1 MPFLS
6 FKYFSRKCLCFSNIN
21 QKTKSW
27 LPILNILLLLNILSV
42 FLSIPSILFFSF
54 HSFNHS
60 TILIEHL
67 LNNNPVQELWIS
79 WCISRVY
86 FLVEETWSQCADRNI
101 TDIYYYIFISDKYI
115 VLMLAYPDK
124 SFVSIVWS
132 LNWKIKYIYIKVDII
147 SAQFSAYLYT
157 EHMNITS
164 TGIKKQHYQLPRS
177 PSPFSYNLL
186 AQDTLT

>member
-1 MPFLS
+1 M
-6 FKYFSRKCLCFSNIN
+6 
-21 QKTKSW
+21 
-27 LPILNILLLLNILSV
+27 NILPV

-79 WCISRVY
+79 WCINRVY

-115 VLMLAYPDK
+115 VLMLAYLDK

-132 LNWKIKYIYIKVDII
+132 LNWKIKYIYIKVDVI
-147 SAQFSAYLYT
+147 SAQFSSLVHWTREY
-157 EHMNITS
+157 N
-164 TGIKKQHYQLPRS
+164 QHWNQETTVSAPRKS
-177 PSPFSYNLL
+177 FPF
-186 AQDTLT
+186 